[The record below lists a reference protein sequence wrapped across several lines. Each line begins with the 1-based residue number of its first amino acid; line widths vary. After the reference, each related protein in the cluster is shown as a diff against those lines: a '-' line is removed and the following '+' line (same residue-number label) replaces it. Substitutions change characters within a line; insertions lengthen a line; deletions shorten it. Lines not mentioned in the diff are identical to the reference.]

1 MGGGIVHRLTQL
13 WSSRPDTQPRIIGS
27 SDVTADIVDQP
38 PGDCDGR
45 PKGRLAPVRLGI
57 APRRGRAAVCGQV
70 FAVAVSDGDVQSAT
84 APSSLG
90 KPVKHRAEILAR
102 NMNQ

>member
-1 MGGGIVHRLTQL
+1 MHRLTQL

-70 FAVAVSDGDVQSAT
+70 FAVAGVACRGKAGLTLWSV
-84 APSSLG
+84 LG
-90 KPVKHRAEILAR
+90 LGLGIIVAGVFP
-102 NMNQ
+102 